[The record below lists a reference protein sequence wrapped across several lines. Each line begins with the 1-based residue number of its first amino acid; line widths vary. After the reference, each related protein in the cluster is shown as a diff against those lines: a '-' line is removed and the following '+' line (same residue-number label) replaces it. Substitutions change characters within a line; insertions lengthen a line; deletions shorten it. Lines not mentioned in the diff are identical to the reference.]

1 MIEIVVYLLMAS
13 AAICTIRIALGPTA
27 PDRVIA
33 FDGLVSIFIAMIV
46 ALSIYYSNNMFLDIA
61 LVYAVSG
68 FVGTLVISKYL
79 LGKKLG
85 DK

>member
-1 MIEIVVYLLMAS
+1 MIEIVIYLLMVS
-13 AAICTIRIALGPTA
+13 AAICMLRIGLGPTM

-33 FDGLVSIFIAMIV
+33 FDALVSILISFIV
-46 ALSIYYSNNMFLDIA
+46 VLSIFYRNNIFLDIA

-68 FVGTLVISKYL
+68 FIGTLVISKYL
-79 LGKKLG
+79 VGKKLG

>member
-1 MIEIVVYLLMAS
+1 MIEIVIYLLMAS
-13 AAICTIRIALGPTA
+13 AVICVIRILLGPTA

-33 FDGLVSIFIAMIV
+33 FDALVSILISFIVVLAV
-46 ALSIYYSNNMFLDIA
+46 FYNSNIFLDIA

-68 FVGTLVISKYL
+68 FIGTLVISKYL
-79 LGKKLG
+79 MGKKLG

>member
-13 AAICTIRIALGPTA
+13 SVICAIRIALGPTV

-33 FDGLVSIFIAMIV
+33 FDALVSIMISFIVVLAV
-46 ALSIYYSNNMFLDIA
+46 LYRSNIFLDIA

-68 FVGTLVISKYL
+68 FIGTLVISKYL
-79 LGKKLG
+79 MGKKLG